1 MTSSITRKAR
11 CPIVHENLGQVAGVG
26 RNGVT
31 GGVFTPLSMH
41 GLRQLC
47 PIEVLAS
54 APGGPDSIRS
64 TSVGGA
70 DLRKFQLGSDEHV
83 PRVKPHAMTATSR
96 LISPLQGQRAAGP
109 GFRSVRRI
117 VLSARGLLSRDR
129 FFMAVS
135 ETPSYNRTAFPP
147 KGTAPVSPTP
157 HPPRRS
163 SGPSATPLPQLKH
176 LHPLSPKR
184 LFLAGILAGCGKFGA
199 VAIRTHN
206 QETTRFLKRARQG
219 FDGEAGF
226 GFSRA

>member
-1 MTSSITRKAR
+1 
-11 CPIVHENLGQVAGVG
+11 VHENLGQVAGVG

-31 GGVFTPLSMH
+31 GGVFTPLSIH

-157 HPPRRS
+157 HPP
-163 SGPSATPLPQLKH
+163 PT
-176 LHPLSPKR
+176 
-184 LFLAGILAGCGKFGA
+184 IIGA
-199 VAIRTHN
+199 VCDSSSPTQTPASF
-206 QETTRFLKRARQG
+206 ESEKA
-219 FDGEAGF
+219 
-226 GFSRA
+226 FSSRNSGRVRKIWRCGN